1 MCLFFS
7 HHKET
12 LCDEKRKNLY
22 RLFTML
28 FLNSNI
34 SEIGLYIYSYINFR
48 FIVLILDGKI
58 ADRQT
63 NNSSNSLVQRRSL
76 SRNFSIS
83 EADQTTKSVCVG
95 CDKFLISNN
104 FSFSTN

>member
-1 MCLFFS
+1 
-7 HHKET
+7 
-12 LCDEKRKNLY
+12 
-22 RLFTML
+22 ML

-48 FIVLILDGKI
+48 FIVLILDGKT

-63 NNSSNSLVQRRSL
+63 NNSSNSLVQSRSL

-83 EADQTTKSVCVG
+83 EADQTT
-95 CDKFLISNN
+95 
-104 FSFSTN
+104 

>member
-1 MCLFFS
+1 
-7 HHKET
+7 
-12 LCDEKRKNLY
+12 
-22 RLFTML
+22 ML

-48 FIVLILDGKI
+48 FIVLILDGKT

-63 NNSSNSLVQRRSL
+63 NNSSNSLIQSK
-76 SRNFSIS
+76 SFIQKFSIS
-83 EADQTTKSVCVG
+83 AADQTTKGVCVG
-95 CDKFLISNN
+95 CDKFLISKN